1 MELKLYNR
9 LRTDFLKT
17 LAAASERHDP
27 AYQKAVEGYAPAA
40 ESGVAKW
47 ARDAIQGWLARYNAL
62 VSRPVQLRYY
72 QILALY
78 FTEAALR
85 ERREASPRSRL
96 MTGPAFSHIVAIRPL
111 STGEPAAA

>member
-9 LRTDFLKT
+9 LRTELLKT

-27 AYQKAVEGYAPAA
+27 AYQKAVEGYAPEA

-85 ERREASPRSRL
+85 ERRDGKADLMITDAIETRL
-96 MTGPAFSHIVAIRPL
+96 Q
-111 STGEPAAA
+111 